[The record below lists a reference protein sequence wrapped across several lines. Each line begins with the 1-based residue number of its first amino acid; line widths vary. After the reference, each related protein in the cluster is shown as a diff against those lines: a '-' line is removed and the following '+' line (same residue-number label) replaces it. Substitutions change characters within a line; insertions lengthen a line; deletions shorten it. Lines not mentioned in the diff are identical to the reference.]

1 VDGYS
6 FTHSVFFFD
15 LERKSFEFWTS
26 EQADKQSIIDYM
38 LARRKRRRK
47 QQAIKAKR
55 ICYK

>member
-1 VDGYS
+1 
-6 FTHSVFFFD
+6 